1 MINTINNYLKEHS
14 KESEINFLQAV
25 TLLDSKKLSITCKYL
40 KNYKYYY
47 LEYDSNNNIFNKVEA
62 TNPDN
67 YYYGLH
73 PRINENIILNAIKEK
88 AFLTKEKFL
97 EFANKHISNFMLD
110 IDSEELLI
118 SLFYKTLLQS
128 ASNFGF
134 PIKISSEDKE
144 LFIAKTKG
152 KLL

>member
-62 TNPDN
+62 TNPYN

-73 PRINENIILNAIKEK
+73 PRINENIILNAIKERHSH
-88 AFLTKEKFL
+88 KEKFL
-97 EFANKHISNFMLD
+97 EFANKHIST
-110 IDSEELLI
+110 
-118 SLFYKTLLQS
+118 YVRYW
-128 ASNFGF
+128 
-134 PIKISSEDKE
+134 
-144 LFIAKTKG
+144 
-152 KLL
+152 